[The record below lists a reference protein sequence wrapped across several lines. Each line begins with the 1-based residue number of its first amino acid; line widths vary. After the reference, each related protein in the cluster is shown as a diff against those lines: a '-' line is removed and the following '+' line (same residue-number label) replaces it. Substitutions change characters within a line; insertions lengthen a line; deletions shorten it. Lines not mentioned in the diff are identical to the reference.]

1 MCNVNDSEY
10 ARLLPEGHHLL
21 RKAIAMPITTER
33 SEKLANEVSPDKDE
47 ELEKFIN
54 TLVKGVSDEKEKS
67 W

>member
-1 MCNVNDSEY
+1 
-10 ARLLPEGHHLL
+10 
-21 RKAIAMPITTER
+21 MPITTER